1 MAFFDEEETVTRLKE
16 ALDLNELR
24 NPQGKGVEFEVDENE
39 LNQLGVEEDTSVNI
53 FDKQQLASSICLM
66 SDEDSGASDDDDD
79 EQCQTELESLRKRM
93 LQNINSDLTPNKDG
107 GVLKQLKTPGVGSVI
122 PEGALV
128 MMHFNAYTDI
138 GQPPYDSTRLRGQAM
153 KFRLGKGE
161 IIPGLELALLSMKK
175 HEVSRFLIHHNYAYG
190 VMGCPPRIPK
200 EASLIFDVEVL
211 HFVEQEGVDDYYS
224 LTPDERREKLKYTDI
239 EKVVKAEN
247 AEAKEYFENKN
258 CLKSLGKYKR
268 AQNVLEAYNLKNA
281 EEERLWKKQILKV
294 YVNCA
299 VCCHNLGHFGR
310 TITYCNQ
317 ALELDRSCVKAHYFK
332 GKALHSLGS
341 FKDATES
348 LKRARNLEPSNS
360 CISKALQSLARSMRD
375 HELFEKNMYSKM
387 FSNASKG
394 SEPETTAP
402 QKDASKNDNDSEG
415 VEYGTCSD
423 AFRNLVREQFE
434 KFQKDS
440 GMTEMPFPEIQMT
453 PAEIECILSTA
464 TDLGMDVKKK
474 GTGNATRYEVYKKIP
489 QTHCN
494 KK

>member
-1 MAFFDEEETVTRLKE
+1 MAFYDEEETSTRLKG

-39 LNQLGVEEDTSVNI
+39 LNKLGVEEETSMNI
-53 FDKQQLASSICLM
+53 FDRNQLVSNICFM
-66 SDEDSGASDDDDD
+66 SDEENSASDEED
-79 EQCQTELESLRKRM
+79 EQCLTELERLKKRM
-93 LQNINSDLTPNKDG
+93 LQNKNSDLTPKKDG

-175 HEVSRFLIHHNYAYG
+175 HEVSRFLIHHDYAYG
-190 VMGCPPRIPK
+190 KMGCPPRIPR
-200 EASLIFDVEVL
+200 EATLIFDVEIL

-224 LTPDERREKLKYTDI
+224 LTPDERKGKFKYADI

-247 AEAKEYFENKN
+247 AEAMEYFGNKN
-258 CLKSLGKYKR
+258 YLKSLSKYRR

-281 EEERLWKKQILKV
+281 DEEKMWKKQLLKV

-299 VCCHNLGHFGR
+299 ICCHNLSHFGR

-317 ALELDRSCVKAHYFK
+317 ALDLDRKCVKAHYFK

-341 FKDATES
+341 FKDATTS
-348 LKRARNLEPSNS
+348 LKTARNLDPSNS
-360 CISKALQSLARSMRD
+360 CISKALQSLARSMRE

-387 FSNASKG
+387 FGGGNQASESGPLPSQADADK
-394 SEPETTAP
+394 
-402 QKDASKNDNDSEG
+402 KDNESEG
-415 VEYGTCSD
+415 LEYGTCSD

-434 KFQKDS
+434 KFRQDS
-440 GMTEMPFPEIQMT
+440 SMTEMPFPEIQMT

-464 TDLGMDVKKK
+464 ADLDMSVKKK
-474 GTGNATRYEVYKKIP
+474 GTGSAVRYEVYKKSP
-489 QTHCN
+489 QPECN
-494 KK
+494 QK